1 MSLFSAFKD
10 QEGTQEWLLSVSL
23 IIEVQLPSTRCC
35 FYDTKVCRKKLT
47 FSYNME
53 MVLFHL
59 TSVADVKYVI
69 IFVKDFITFTIL
81 LFGTSF
87 FYWAF

>member
-1 MSLFSAFKD
+1 
-10 QEGTQEWLLSVSL
+10 
-23 IIEVQLPSTRCC
+23 
-35 FYDTKVCRKKLT
+35 
-47 FSYNME
+47 